1 MAHRGELSVV
11 LKHISAGNWRL
22 LMFAAFH
29 SEEVLLMCHYDTN
42 KPDLHSSCCDQQLI
56 VVTLAI
62 ILTYAFIL
70 PHQKYYA
77 SEWYT
82 ISPVLLKI
90 LHSKVPVWFADYHHL
105 NVFLTEVI
113 WLDRVNPLPLPLL
126 WDNKWEK
133 TAWCCSNLDSL
144 WGSRGQWDFC
154 LLAKYSETSFTSG
167 SQSLANITFIIVLLR
182 DCLGFCSCK

>member
-1 MAHRGELSVV
+1 MVHRGELSVV
-11 LKHISAGNWRL
+11 LKHIIAGNWRL

-29 SEEVLLMCHYDTN
+29 SEEILLMCHYGTN

-56 VVTLAI
+56 EATLAI
-62 ILTYAFIL
+62 KLTYAFIL

-82 ISPVLLKI
+82 ISSVLLKI

-133 TAWCCSNLDSL
+133 TAWCCSNLVSL

-154 LLAKYSETSFTSG
+154 LLAKYSE
-167 SQSLANITFIIVLLR
+167 NIIYLRKPITGKYHVHNCNAARLFGVLQL
-182 DCLGFCSCK
+182 